1 LTWLLRPAYFLLGG
15 ICGTLLGG
23 FIVASAIREKADAI
37 KNEREILWALVELQ
51 GSTIG
56 TCDQIMTRLG
66 LREVKYR
73 K

>member
-1 LTWLLRPAYFLLGG
+1 
-15 ICGTLLGG
+15 
-23 FIVASAIREKADAI
+23 VASAIREKADAI